1 MARLLNDTK
10 SNVGGPYVFYRVF
23 AYEVA
28 DSRTVDSVDLNVEV
42 VSYLQYSS
50 SSLGRDYPLTG
61 YITLNGV
68 EYSIPLKSSTDSWSG
83 TDNHIQSKICNVTNL
98 ESSQISIDNIKF
110 RVAAKSTN
118 ESGYLSTTDCD
129 NMPISMGH
137 IPPSLNSF
145 LMEET
150 NQDLISAGVLDNILV
165 ENLSQKRLTY
175 TYELHDDATMQRV
188 GVYNISTPY
197 SDTTNPFILDFSG
210 KSFVKDSNDNTKIP
224 LTPFI
229 KDSLNTQT
237 LGATTLY
244 SYIPYILIGITNSAT
259 SAKRIGQISGRVG
272 LTINGVIYNGAIGN
286 VDQTSYKPTIKYKY
300 WKAGDSEPTTY
311 ANTIPSSAITS
322 SNNTFSVSNYDI
334 GSSTETASNYFDPNY
349 AWRIKVYVED
359 NFTNAESNELQI
371 QVGEAVW
378 SEYKDRVDFK
388 KLTLKGTNVP
398 KVVYGQTALVQP
410 SSGGTKDVAIDYS
423 SAGFTETPKIFAI
436 FEGNANDY
444 RYGSIT
450 LAVVRSSITTTGAT
464 LRFLNNSG
472 YSPAFYINWV
482 AIGV

>member
-23 AYEVA
+23 AYEVE

-42 VSYLQYSS
+42 VSYLQYST
-50 SSLGRDYPLTG
+50 SSLGRGYPLTG
-61 YITLNGV
+61 YITLNGN
-68 EYSIPLKSSTDSWSG
+68 EYSIPIKSSTDSWSG
-83 TDNHIQSKICNVTNL
+83 DDNHIQSQICTVRGL
-98 ESSQISIDNIKF
+98 ESSQTQITNIEF
-110 RVAAKSTN
+110 RVSAKNSN
-118 ESGYLSTTDCD
+118 ESGYLSSKDCD

-137 IPPSLNSF
+137 IPPSLNSYSVI
-145 LMEET
+145 EQ
-150 NQDLISAGVLDNILV
+150 NASLINAGISNDVFVD
-165 ENLSQKRLTY
+165 NLSQKQVTL
-175 TYELHDDATMQRV
+175 TYELHDDATATKF
-188 GVYNISTPY
+188 GVYDGIKPY
-197 SDTTNPFILDFSG
+197 LYDTNPFTLDLSSITLDKTNAKNILKFA
-210 KSFVKDSNDNTKIP
+210 VR
-224 LTPFI
+224 
-229 KDSLNTQT
+229 DSLGSQT
-237 LGATTLY
+237 LSPQV
-244 SYIPYILIGITNSAT
+244 SYNNIPYIKISLTNSSTVAR
-259 SAKRIGQISGRVG
+259 RIGQISGRVG
-272 LTINGVIYNGAIGN
+272 LDVSGVLYNGIIGN
-286 VDQTSYKPTIKYKY
+286 IDQSSYKPTIKYKY
-300 WKAGDSEPTTY
+300 WKVGDTEPSTY
-311 ANTIPSSAITS
+311 SNTIAS
-322 SNNTFSVSNYDI
+322 SNITVNDGTFTVSNLDI
-334 GSSTETASNYFDPNY
+334 GSSTETDVNYFDPNY

-410 SSGGTKDVAIDYS
+410 SSGGTKDVTIDYS

-472 YSPAFYINWV
+472 YNPSFYINWV